1 MTWLLVMA
9 GGAGGSALRYGLALL
24 MNPGV
29 GGGWPWGTLAAN
41 VAGCVLMGWLSSL
54 LSSAVDVPEAVRV
67 GVLVGILGGFTTF
80 SSFGLETFRFL
91 QGGQL
96 GQAAAY
102 VALSNLAG
110 IGGLWIGL
118 RVSAHA

>member
-24 MNPGV
+24 MNPA
-29 GGGWPWGTLAAN
+29 GGEGWPWGTLTAN
-41 VAGCVLMGWLSSL
+41 VVGCLLMGWLTSL

-67 GVLVGILGGFTTF
+67 GVLVGVLGGFTTF

-96 GQAAAY
+96 GLAAGY

-118 RVSAHA
+118 KFSGHT